1 MKLITKHFGE
11 IEIDPKK
18 IINFIDGIP
27 GFDNQKQFIII
38 DNPEEDIPFKWLQS
52 IDEPELAFVIIDPFI
67 FKDDYEFDIPKHI
80 TEKLKIK
87 EEKDVL
93 VYSIVV
99 IPEDITQMTANLLGP
114 VIINTNEMLGKQIV
128 LEDNRYMTKH
138 YILKNAEAKGKEE

>member
-1 MKLITKHFGE
+1 MKLIAKHFGE
-11 IEIDPKK
+11 IEIDSNK

-27 GFDNQKQFIII
+27 GFDDQKRFIII
-38 DNPEEDIPFKWLQS
+38 DNLDTEVPFKWLQS

-67 FKDDYEFDIPKHI
+67 FKDDYEFDLPKHI

-99 IPEDITQMTANLLGP
+99 IPEDVTQMTANLLGP
-114 VIINTNEMLGKQIV
+114 VIINTKEMLGKQIV
-128 LEDNRYMTKH
+128 LEDNSYTTKH
-138 YILKNAEAKGKEE
+138 YILKNAKAKGKEE

>member
-1 MKLITKHFGE
+1 MKLTTKHFGE
-11 IEIDPKK
+11 IEIDNKK

-27 GFDNQKQFIII
+27 GFDEHKQFVII
-38 DNPEEDIPFKWLQS
+38 DNQDEDIPFKWLQS

-93 VYSIVV
+93 VYTIVV

-128 LEDNRYMTKH
+128 LEDNRYTTKH
-138 YILKNAEAKGKEE
+138 FILKNAKSKGKEE